1 MKKLLLLAIVVLG
14 AFQVAHAVP
23 QIGFYVFLL
32 IALLVFIAIKHGRS
46 GNHDPLAGSARTRT
60 RKALRAVR
68 KNHMTLAQASQ
79 HYGVP
84 ERSIART
91 HLLYFLFLD

>member
-1 MKKLLLLAIVVLG
+1 MTKLLLLAIAVFA
-14 AFQVAHAVP
+14 AFMVAKEVP
-23 QIGFYVFLL
+23 QIGFYVFML
-32 IALLVFIAIKHGRS
+32 IAFLLLMAVVKRG
-46 GNHDPLAGSARTRT
+46 GNRDPLAGSARTRT

-91 HLLYFLFLD
+91 HLLFFLFLD

>member
-1 MKKLLLLAIVVLG
+1 MTKLLLLAIVIFG
-14 AFQVAHAVP
+14 AFMAAKAVP
-23 QIGFYVFLL
+23 EIGFYVFML
-32 IALLVFIAIKHGRS
+32 IAFVFLIAVAKCGGSR
-46 GNHDPLAGSARTRT
+46 DPLAGSTRTRT

-91 HLLYFLFLD
+91 HLLFFLFLD